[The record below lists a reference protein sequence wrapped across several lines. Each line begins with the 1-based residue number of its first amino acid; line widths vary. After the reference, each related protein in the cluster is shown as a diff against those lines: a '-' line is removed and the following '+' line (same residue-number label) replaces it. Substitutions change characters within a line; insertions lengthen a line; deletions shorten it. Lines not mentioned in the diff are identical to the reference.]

1 MNVSFKLPTLPVAPQ
16 APKIDTGWP
25 APSQSPAQST
35 GGEVNFHDILSGAID
50 QVESS
55 RNDANQSVQRFL
67 SGEGDDLHST
77 ILAGQ
82 RADLEFQMFLQVRN
96 KVVSAYQEVMRM
108 QM

>member
-1 MNVSFKLPTLPVAPQ
+1 MNISPIAPPIAIPSSPQIDGLQGSSATTGEFRDIFK
-16 APKIDTGWP
+16 
-25 APSQSPAQST
+25 S
-35 GGEVNFHDILSGAID
+35 AID

-55 RNDANQSVQRFL
+55 RHQADQSVDQFL

-77 ILAGQ
+77 ILSVQ
-82 RADLEFQMFLQVRN
+82 RADLEFQLALQVRN